1 MTTDGLLEGLRSLGF
16 RAKPEALTA
25 LLKHATASRLSPVQT
40 LEQFV
45 ALERRE
51 RDALNLQRRTTAAS
65 IGSVRPLERFDWAWP
80 RSINRALYERLSHL
94 DFVKAGENVLF
105 RGQSGVGK
113 TTLSQHLGLLALQRG
128 YKVRFTTLAAAVADL
143 MRQESVPA
151 LERRLKRYTQVDLLV
166 LDEIGYL
173 PCDTKAADLLFNI
186 ISRRH
191 EKRSTVIST
200 NLAYKAWDTVF
211 PGAACVG
218 ALVDR
223 FIQHCHTMDI
233 DADSWRNKEAKE
245 AEAQAKAKP
254 PKR

>member
-1 MTTDGLLEGLRSLGF
+1 MTDELFEGLRSLGF
-16 RAKPEALTA
+16 RAKREVIAT
-25 LLKHATASRLSPVQT
+25 LLQHATQSRLSPVQT
-40 LEQFV
+40 LESLV

-51 RDALNLQRRTTAAS
+51 RDTLNLQRRTAEAT
-65 IGSVRPLERFDWAWP
+65 IGSVHPADRFDWSWP
-80 RSINRALYERLSHL
+80 RSINRPLYERLAHL
-94 DFVKAGENVLF
+94 DFVKTGENVLF

-143 MRQESVPA
+143 MRQESLPA
-151 LERRLKRYTQVDLLV
+151 LERRLKRYTQVDLLI

-173 PCDTKAADLLFNI
+173 PCDAKAADMLFNI

-191 EKRSTVIST
+191 EKRSTIIST
-200 NLAYKAWDTVF
+200 NLAYKQWGTVF

-233 DADSWRNKEAKE
+233 DADSWRNKEAE
-245 AEAQAKAKP
+245 EKAKP
-254 PKR
+254 KKR